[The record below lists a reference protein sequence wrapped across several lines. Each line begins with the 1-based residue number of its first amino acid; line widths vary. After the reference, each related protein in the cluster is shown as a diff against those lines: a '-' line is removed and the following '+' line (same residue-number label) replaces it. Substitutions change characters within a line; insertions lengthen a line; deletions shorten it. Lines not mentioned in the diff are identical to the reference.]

1 VRPKKFEHPFILVLL
16 FLSGFSVELQTKIE
30 LVDTSWVS
38 MKHGTGGANLGLYGD
53 VRKTHDLEMLKA
65 LQTSSA
71 TLGVAVAVKH
81 TTRSALISSTNRAT
95 DRKS

>member
-1 VRPKKFEHPFILVLL
+1 MRHQKLEDLFVLVVL
-16 FLSGFSVELQTKIE
+16 FSNGFCVELQAKIE
-30 LVDTSWVS
+30 LVATI
-38 MKHGTGGANLGLYGD
+38 MKHGAGGANLGLYGD
-53 VRKTHDLEMLKA
+53 VRKTHDLSMLKA

-95 DRKS
+95 DRTS